1 MITGWAR
8 NWGATADEARRAY
21 PADDLLQDPVE
32 RLTRAVTVQA
42 PASVTYRWLCQVALA
57 PYSYDWLDNWG
68 RQSPQQLTPGVED
81 LRVGQTLMVFTLTEI
96 SPGHQYTGHST
107 PSAERIFGKLA
118 ATYAVEPLDSEN
130 CRLICRLAL
139 GSRGVGATLLAWGD
153 FIMMRRQL
161 LNLKKLAERDAATL
175 AAFGAMKG
183 V

>member
-1 MITGWAR
+1 MIMGWAR
-8 NWGATADEARRAY
+8 NWGATAMEAQRSY
-21 PADDLLQDPVE
+21 PADDLLAGSVE

-68 RQSPQQLTPGVED
+68 RRSPQQLTPGAEA
-81 LRVGQTLMVFTLTEI
+81 LRVGQTLMVFTLTDI
-96 SPGHQYTGHST
+96 SPGHQYTGHAH
-107 PSAERIFGKLA
+107 PRAERVFGPLA
-118 ATYAVEPLDSEN
+118 ATYAVEPMDSES
-130 CRLICRLAL
+130 CRLVCRLVLSAD
-139 GSRGVGATLLAWGD
+139 RPGAVLLAWGD